1 MKTIEKTNPDQLS
14 FFNEAEKESRPE
26 IEEPTIE
33 EITYKRKKKKV

>member
-14 FFNEAEKESRPE
+14 IFNEAEKESRPE